1 MRNPSSISLM
11 ITALDS
17 SNRRL
22 SWSLQLNGVLG
33 FSSWRNGGILSAEA
47 KAYDTWFMRPN
58 QDRMSVMFWGAGK
71 SRIASRYFVHG
82 LTLLRV
88 ISKPANSTM
97 SWPNTNFPGWS
108 VMPFLPQTSSHSTA
122 WWKLCSKLSAQSSVS
137 SMHLVLSGCQ
147 TQSRQISVC
156 THHQRQCNL
165 EEQFYIG
172 IYPRV

>member
-1 MRNPSSISLM
+1 M
-11 ITALDS
+11 LD
-17 SNRRL
+17 
-22 SWSLQLNGVLG
+22 
-33 FSSWRNGGILSAEA
+33 FSSWRNCGILSAEA

-58 QDRMSVMFWGAGK
+58 QDCMSVMFLGAGK

-97 SWPNTNFPGWS
+97 SWPNMNFPGWS
-108 VMPFLPQTSSHSTA
+108 VMPFLPQISSYSTA
-122 WWKLCSKLSAQSSVS
+122 WLKLCSKLTAQSSVS
-137 SMHLVLSGCQ
+137 SMHLVFCSGCP
-147 TQSRQISVC
+147 TQSRQISLC

-172 IYPRV
+172 I